1 VAFVCVYVE
10 DITVGELQ
18 VPASYVSLYSTIIHS
33 LKPFT
38 SDLFR
43 AFGGLT
49 NAKRRLVSLSEDARR
64 ASHPCLASEL
74 GPA

>member
-1 VAFVCVYVE
+1 VDVE
-10 DITVGELQ
+10 HITVGVLQ
-18 VPASYVSLYSTIIHS
+18 VLASYVSLYSTIIRS
-33 LKPFT
+33 LKQFT